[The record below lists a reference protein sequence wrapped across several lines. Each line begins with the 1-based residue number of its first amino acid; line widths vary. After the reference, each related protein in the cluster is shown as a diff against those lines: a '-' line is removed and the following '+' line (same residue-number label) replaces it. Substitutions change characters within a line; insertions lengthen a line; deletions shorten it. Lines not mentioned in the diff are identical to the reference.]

1 MNTLQFDLVSPEKK
15 LFSAPV
21 AMATLPGTEGDFS
34 VLAGHAPFISTMR
47 VGVIDVYEEKETQ
60 ITKRMLVSGGIVE
73 VNPTGCTVLAEEVVP
88 LEDVSVESLGVEH
101 TKLVERLAVAEGD
114 AKVAL
119 RAAVEL
125 SEKKL
130 ELLRFLRYHH

>member
-1 MNTLQFDLVSPEKK
+1 MTNNLQFDLVSPEKK

-21 AMATLPGTEGDFS
+21 AMVTLPGTEGDFG
-34 VLAGHAPFISTMR
+34 VLPGHAPFISTMR
-47 VGVIDVYEEKETQ
+47 VGIIDVYETDN
-60 ITKRMLVSGGIVE
+60 TVSRRMLVTGGIVE
-73 VNPTGCTVLAEEVVP
+73 VNPDSCTVLAEEATP

-101 TKLVERLAVAEGD
+101 TKLTERLAVADAE

-119 RAAVEL
+119 REQVAI

-130 ELLRFLRYHH
+130 ELLRFLRYQH

>member
-1 MNTLQFDLVSPEKK
+1 MIQFDLVSPEKK

-34 VLAGHAPFISTMR
+34 VLEGHAPFISTMR
-47 VGVIDVYEEKETQ
+47 VGVIDVYEEKEST

-73 VNPTGCTVLAEEVVP
+73 VNPAGCTVLAEEVVP
-88 LEDVSVESLGVEH
+88 LEDVSVETLGVEH

-114 AKVAL
+114 AKDAL
-119 RAAVEL
+119 RAAVAL

-130 ELLRFLRYHH
+130 ELLRFLRC